1 MKNQWM
7 IGKVKITRI
16 IESETAGPMFL
27 LPDAT
32 KENILKMD
40 WLRPY
45 FADEKGNCRISI
57 HALVIETPEKK
68 IIVDTCLG
76 NDKERAFKHWS
87 NLQTS
92 FLEDLYLAGYPA
104 ESIDAVLCTHL
115 HTDHVGW
122 NTQLVDGIWQPTFK
136 NAEYLFGKEEWSYT
150 GNQKDKPLYN
160 EFISDSIQ
168 PIIDANLC
176 RFVDTNEIICEEIS
190 LQSTPGHTPGHVSVR
205 IHSEGESAV
214 ITGDFLHHP
223 CQMEEPYWECTADWD
238 TKMAQ
243 KTRMDALEA
252 YAEEGLLVFGTH
264 FASPSVGTVIKK
276 GKHFQFEAHLD

>member
-1 MKNQWM
+1 
-7 IGKVKITRI
+7 
-16 IESETAGPMFL
+16 MFL
-27 LPDAT
+27 LPEAT

-57 HALVIETPEKK
+57 HALVIETPERK

-76 NDKERAFKHWS
+76 NDKERAFKHWA

-92 FLEDLYLAGYPA
+92 FLEDLELAGYPA
-104 ESIDAVLCTHL
+104 GSIDAVLCTHL

-136 NAEYLFGKEEWSYT
+136 NAEYLFGKEEWIYT
-150 GNQKDKPLYN
+150 GNQRDKPLYN

-176 RFVDTNEIICEEIS
+176 RFVDTNEVICEEVS
-190 LQSTPGHTPGHVSVR
+190 LEPTPGHTPGHVSVR
-205 IHSEGESAV
+205 IQSEGESAV

-223 CQMEEPYWECTADWD
+223 CQMEEPYWECTADWNK
-238 TKMAQ
+238 KMAQ
-243 KTRMDALEA
+243 NTRMEALEA

-276 GKHFQFEAHLD
+276 GKHFQFEAYLD